1 MRNTRSSLLV
11 AGLAAALLAVGCA
24 GQKEPATKA
33 VADAE
38 AALSSIREDAS
49 KYAADELKTA
59 DDAIAALKS
68 NLEKGDYKAI
78 LAGAPALATQV
89 EGLRKTVAD
98 KKAEAEAALEA
109 AKGKWAEAS
118 TDLPKMVAA
127 IQSRLDIL
135 TKSKKLP
142 KNLDKAAIERTFSP
156 EFRNRL
162 DAWITFQSLSP
173 EIIRKVVDKFV
184 GQLVEQLKQK
194 KVSIELTD
202 EARSWLAEKGYDRLN
217 GARPMARIIQN
228 ELKRPL
234 ADAILF
240 GELQN
245 GGLVRVKVEGGKLAL
260 AIETNK

>member
-118 TDLPKMVAA
+118 TDLPKMVGA

-142 KNLDKAAIERTFSP
+142 KGLDKAT
-156 EFRNRL
+156 L
-162 DAWITFQSLSP
+162 DQAVASFDAMKASWTEATNAATSGNF
-173 EIIRKVVDKFV
+173 VDAMGK
-184 GQLVEQLKQK
+184 
-194 KVSIELTD
+194 
-202 EARSWLAEKGYDRLN
+202 
-217 GARPMARIIQN
+217 
-228 ELKRPL
+228 
-234 ADAILF
+234 ADAIKAK
-240 GELQN
+240 GAE
-245 GGLVRVKVEGGKLAL
+245 VMAAL
-260 AIETNK
+260 GMTTG

>member
-1 MRNTRSSLLV
+1 MRNNRSSLLI
-11 AGLAAALLAVGCA
+11 AGLAAVLLAVGCA

-59 DDAIAALKS
+59 DDAIASLKA

-109 AKGKWAEAS
+109 AKGQWAEVS
-118 TDLPKMVAA
+118 TDLPKMVGA

-142 KNLDKAAIERTFSP
+142 KGLDKATLDQAVASFEGMKASWTEATGAATSGNFVDAMSKAEAIK
-156 EFRNRL
+156 
-162 DAWITFQSLSP
+162 A
-173 EIIRKVVDKFV
+173 K
-184 GQLVEQLKQK
+184 G
-194 KVSIELTD
+194 
-202 EARSWLAEKGYDRLN
+202 AEV
-217 GARPMARIIQN
+217 MA
-228 ELKRPL
+228 
-234 ADAILF
+234 
-240 GELQN
+240 
-245 GGLVRVKVEGGKLAL
+245 AL
-260 AIETNK
+260 GMSTG

>member
-1 MRNTRSSLLV
+1 MRKNRSSLV
-11 AGLAAALLAVGCA
+11 IAGLAAVLLAVGCA

-38 AALSSIREDAS
+38 AALASIRDDAS

-118 TDLPKMVAA
+118 TDLPKMVGA

-142 KNLDKAAIERTFSP
+142 KGLDKATLDQAVASFDGMKASWTEATDAATSGNFVDAMSKAEAIK
-156 EFRNRL
+156 
-162 DAWITFQSLSP
+162 A
-173 EIIRKVVDKFV
+173 K
-184 GQLVEQLKQK
+184 G
-194 KVSIELTD
+194 
-202 EARSWLAEKGYDRLN
+202 AEV
-217 GARPMARIIQN
+217 MT
-228 ELKRPL
+228 
-234 ADAILF
+234 
-240 GELQN
+240 
-245 GGLVRVKVEGGKLAL
+245 AL
-260 AIETNK
+260 GMSTG

>member
-118 TDLPKMVAA
+118 TDLPKMVGA

-142 KNLDKAAIERTFSP
+142 KGLDKATLDQTVASFDGMKASWTEATSAATSVVPMSPSTTTEPSASRT
-156 EFRNRL
+156 
-162 DAWITFQSLSP
+162 AT
-173 EIIRKVVDKFV
+173 
-184 GQLVEQLKQK
+184 
-194 KVSIELTD
+194 
-202 EARSWLAEKGYDRLN
+202 
-217 GARPMARIIQN
+217 
-228 ELKRPL
+228 
-234 ADAILF
+234 
-240 GELQN
+240 
-245 GGLVRVKVEGGKLAL
+245 
-260 AIETNK
+260 

>member
-1 MRNTRSSLLV
+1 MRNTRSSLVV
-11 AGLAAALLAVGCA
+11 AGLAAVLLAVGCA
-24 GQKEPATKA
+24 NQKEPATKA

-59 DDAIAALKS
+59 DDAIASLKG

-109 AKGKWAEAS
+109 AKGKWAEVS
-118 TDLPKMVAA
+118 TDLPKMVGA

-142 KNLDKAAIERTFSP
+142 KGLDKATLDQAVASFDGMKASWTEATSAATSGNFVDAMSKAEAIK
-156 EFRNRL
+156 
-162 DAWITFQSLSP
+162 A
-173 EIIRKVVDKFV
+173 
-184 GQLVEQLKQK
+184 
-194 KVSIELTD
+194 
-202 EARSWLAEKGYDRLN
+202 KGTEVMTAL
-217 GARPMARIIQN
+217 GMST
-228 ELKRPL
+228 
-234 ADAILF
+234 
-240 GELQN
+240 
-245 GGLVRVKVEGGKLAL
+245 GG
-260 AIETNK
+260 